1 MMGNEHAHVQHL
13 QEQMM
18 HMQAMMQQMA
28 QAVQIPQQPQP
39 PKVSCWRPFLGN
51 DSRLILLAQRP
62 TAQPPQKLG
71 SHTIEARKGVP
82 SKDSPLP
89 TAPTSSDICRFGV
102 ACTNARCHFSHPS
115 PVATQASGIVLRT
128 EACPQGRAC
137 KDADCGYSHVSPA
150 QVASSAEGPATLK
163 VLCKYPVCTN
173 PSCQYRHED
182 AEGNVIPPPAL
193 SRKTN
198 ITNESAAMDTDDHD
212 DGLDVQVDSA
222 TGGMAAQKMNV
233 DAALPDTTSS
243 SRPMSGKP
251 MNGTIPVACKFAT
264 ACTNKYCKYVHDGRR
279 PCKFG
284 TKCHRADC
292 SFSHPPG
299 RQPMIAKEGFSP
311 FKPKAHLSERAFATE
326 GEATEKALPGGGGGG
341 QEATGALEG
350 IKVE

>member
-1 MMGNEHAHVQHL
+1 MMAAMSQGAGFMMGNEHAHVQQL
-13 QEQMM
+13 QEQMLQ
-18 HMQAMMQQMA
+18 MQAMMQQMA
-28 QAVQIPQQPQP
+28 QAVQVPQA
-39 PKVSCWRPFLGN
+39 VSLSVRSKSFAADVVQAPT
-51 DSRLILLAQRP
+51 RP

-82 SKDSPLP
+82 SKDAPLP
-89 TAPTSSDICRFGV
+89 SAPSSTDICRFGV

-150 QVASSAEGPATLK
+150 QVASDGPPTLK

-182 AEGNVIPPPAL
+182 AQGNAIPPPAL
-193 SRKTN
+193 ARKN
-198 ITNESAAMDTDDHD
+198 GAEAAAASAMETDDHD
-212 DGLDVQVDSA
+212 IDVQVDSA

-233 DAALPDTTSS
+233 DAALSEPTP
-243 SRPMSGKP
+243 RPMSGKP
-251 MNGTIPVACKFAT
+251 LNGSIPVACKFAA

-284 TKCHRADC
+284 AKCHRPDC

-299 RQPMIAKEGFSP
+299 RQSIAKDGFSE

-326 GEATEKALPGGGGGG
+326 GEATEKALPGG
-341 QEATGALEG
+341 QQAGAEG